1 MENIQTEIEQ
11 AKAILKKYGY
21 YVNNLWTIQ
30 DVTDYYQC
38 TEEQAYNVLDTV
50 LSSEGIMEQVNVDI
64 SFECSYL
71 DIELIED
78 YEN

>member
-1 MENIQTEIEQ
+1 MENKLTEVEQ
-11 AKAILKKYGY
+11 ARAILKKHGY
-21 YVNNLWTIQ
+21 YVGNLWTIQ

-71 DIELIED
+71 DIKLKED
-78 YEN
+78 DED